1 MDYPCAVLPTEHLL
15 AFMVIATVLIAVP
28 GPSVL
33 FVVTR
38 SLTLGRRAGLATV
51 VGNAAG
57 VYVQVVFVAL
67 GVGAIVQ
74 ESIAVFTVIKLAG
87 ALYLVYLGVQ
97 SFRHRRELA
106 AALGRVVEPRELRRI
121 LTDAFV
127 VGVANPKVIVFFV
140 AVLPQFVDP
149 SSGSVAL
156 QLLTLGAVFC
166 TIALVCDGIWALAA
180 GAARNWLVRSPRRLE
195 AIGGTGG
202 IVMIGLGAGL
212 AVSGRKR
219 REARGA
225 GYCVDRVDRVEVDRA
240 PAVDELVDLEDVE
253 ILAQA
258 AGAAGGVGGRQVPE
272 QHDLPRRDLDDLD
285 VIDARRIQPRR
296 FAIGARVEQAVAAV
310 GLHARKV
317 ARRSPGG
324 CTRARYLIARA
335 AASSSS
341 SPWKTSPAGSQTAGT
356 SRTPRRAASAVAAVE
371 PGRDRR

>member
-1 MDYPCAVLPTEHLL
+1 MTRAPVESGQGSDYARWMLPTEHLV

-51 VGNAAG
+51 AGNAAG

-106 AALGRVVEPRELRRI
+106 AALGRAVEPRELRRI
-121 LTDAFV
+121 LVDAFV

-149 SSGSVAL
+149 SAGSVAL
-156 QLLTLGAVFC
+156 QLLTLGAIFC

-180 GAARNWLVRSPRRLE
+180 GAARSWLVRSPRRLE

-202 IVMIGLGAGL
+202 IVMVGLGAGL
-212 AVSGRKR
+212 AVSGRK
-219 REARGA
+219 
-225 GYCVDRVDRVEVDRA
+225 D
-240 PAVDELVDLEDVE
+240 
-253 ILAQA
+253 
-258 AGAAGGVGGRQVPE
+258 
-272 QHDLPRRDLDDLD
+272 
-285 VIDARRIQPRR
+285 
-296 FAIGARVEQAVAAV
+296 
-310 GLHARKV
+310 
-317 ARRSPGG
+317 
-324 CTRARYLIARA
+324 
-335 AASSSS
+335 
-341 SPWKTSPAGSQTAGT
+341 
-356 SRTPRRAASAVAAVE
+356 
-371 PGRDRR
+371 